1 MTAKSKFRF
10 IRHKNKA
17 GFISYFDIKEQKP
30 ANRKDF
36 FKQFRNLT
44 SYPFKV
50 EELTKE
56 EKLSLRY
63 FQRVTINNKFIP
75 KEKESKVKFEASSKG
90 IDLKGKA
97 ENLGIEPLKEVLA
110 KTRQTWLNT
119 DQTIKKMIQ
128 RHKAGKKVSVKYKGK
143 VYEGLE
149 AIEILEKYV
158 AFLMDKAEK
167 ENRRVAFILMKN
179 TQK

>member
-1 MTAKSKFRF
+1 MTDADDLMIINKSGIV
-10 IRHKNKA
+10 IRMV
-17 GFISYFDIKEQKP
+17 GS
-30 ANRKDF
+30 
-36 FKQFRNLT
+36 
-44 SYPFKV
+44 
-50 EELTKE
+50 EL
-56 EKLSLRY
+56 
-63 FQRVTINNKFIP
+63 RVMGRATQ
-75 KEKESKVKFEASSKG
+75 VVRLVT
-90 IDLKGKA
+90 LKGKA

-128 RHKAGKKVSVKYKGK
+128 RHKAGKKVSVKYKGE
-143 VYEGLE
+143 VYEGLK
-149 AIEILEKYV
+149 AIEIMEKYV